1 MKAMRFGNSSAF
13 LCITKTGAMPS
24 MPLRS
29 DVDAFNNKYFD
40 GAMWEKLEFNVM
52 FWFMIIKITEIN
64 YLYKII
70 YARYYFI

>member
-29 DVDAFNNKYFD
+29 DVDAFNYKYFA
-40 GAMWEKLEFNVM
+40 GSMWEKLEFNVM
-52 FWFMIIKITEIN
+52 
-64 YLYKII
+64 
-70 YARYYFI
+70 